1 MNDRLELWIL
11 AQEAV
16 RALFPFYLRQ
26 MQAAVQDAGLDGSW
40 YTLLVTRGVEPAPAA
55 VESLH
60 SMFPYGN
67 SAPMAEMLERL
78 ARLEMLERV
87 GVDAYRLTD
96 LGRGVLEDILGAA
109 HGALE
114 ALEPLPSE
122 EMSQLGD
129 LLWRIVQAAM
139 EAPEPREKGCLVRS
153 RRTDP
158 GAPTGSIVSVDQYV
172 TDLQGFRDDC
182 HLASWK
188 GHGVA
193 GNAWE
198 AFTLVWRGEAS
209 SLEELD
215 EQLGSY
221 RSYTAEDYRE
231 ALQGLVARGWVNEQ
245 SGTYTLTE
253 VGRQVR
259 EEAEGATDRVFFAP
273 WTCLSE
279 AETGRLQELLAQLK
293 GSLERMS
300 QDLPQDG

>member
-1 MNDRLELWIL
+1 MNDRLELWTL

-16 RALFPFYLRQ
+16 RALIPFYRGP
-26 MQAAVQDAGLDGSW
+26 MQAVIEDAGLDGAW
-40 YTLLVTRGVEPAPAA
+40 YTLLVARGVEPAPAA

-60 SMFPYGN
+60 SMFPYGY

-96 LGRGVLEDILGAA
+96 LGRGALEDILGAA
-109 HGALE
+109 HAALE
-114 ALEPLPSE
+114 ALEPLPGE

-129 LLWRIVQAAM
+129 MLWRIVQAAV

-158 GAPTGSIVSVDQYV
+158 GAPTGSTVSVDQYV

-188 GHGVA
+188 AHGVS
-193 GNAWE
+193 GHAWE
-198 AFTLVWRGEAS
+198 AFTVVWRGEAS
-209 SLEELD
+209 SLEQLV

-231 ALQGLVARGWVNEQ
+231 ALQGLAARGWVDEQ
-245 SGTYTLTE
+245 AGTYTLTE
-253 VGRQVR
+253 TGKQVR
-259 EEAEGATDRVFFAP
+259 EEAEEVTDRVFFAP

-279 AETGRLQELLAQLK
+279 AETGRLRELLTELK
-293 GSLERMS
+293 GNLEKMNQDSS
-300 QDLPQDG
+300 QDA

>member
-1 MNDRLELWIL
+1 MNDRLELWTL

-16 RALFPFYLRQ
+16 RALIPFYREP
-26 MQAAVQDAGLDGSW
+26 MQAAVEDAGLDGAW
-40 YTLLVTRGVEPAPAA
+40 YTLLVARGVEPAPAT

-67 SAPMAEMLERL
+67 SAPLAEMLERL
-78 ARLEMLERV
+78 TRLEMLERV

-96 LGRGVLEDILGAA
+96 LGRGTLEDIIGAA

-114 ALEPLPSE
+114 TVEPLPGE

-129 LLWRIVQAAM
+129 LLWRIVEAAV
-139 EAPEPREKGCLVRS
+139 EAPEPQEKGCLVRS

-158 GAPTGSIVSVDQYV
+158 GAPMGSVVSADQYV

-188 GHGVA
+188 GHGV
-193 GNAWE
+193 GGHAWE

-209 SLEELD
+209 SLEELV

-221 RSYTAEDYRE
+221 RSYTAEDYQE
-231 ALQGLVARGWVNEQ
+231 AMQRLVARGWVAEEA
-245 SGTYTLTE
+245 GTYKLTD
-253 VGRQVR
+253 GGKQVR
-259 EEAEGATDRVFFAP
+259 EEAEEVTDRFFFAP

-279 AETGRLQELLAQLK
+279 AETGRLRELLARLK
-293 GSLERMS
+293 GNLERMS
-300 QDLPQDG
+300 LALSQ